1 MIKKVIVTMYHSEE
15 TGELIKVILEDNKIY
30 LKELEDRN
38 YRIEMYESA
47 CIGIEEFNLLLEVI
61 EYLKI
66 SNKKDKC
73 KTMEFMDKNDLFVI
87 DYR

>member
-1 MIKKVIVTMYHSEE
+1 MIKKVVLTMYHSEE

-47 CIGIEEFNLLLEVI
+47 CIGIEEFNLLLKVI
-61 EYLKI
+61 EYLKL
-66 SNKKDKC
+66 SNNKNNK
-73 KTMEFMDKNDLFVI
+73 MEFMDKNDLFVI